1 MRVDVWGCTNE
12 GVRMRMYDNQDLPV
26 RQRIRDAHGA
36 AIETFAEP
44 GTWLDSD
51 SRLAI
56 LTEARHAHTCRLCA
70 ERKGALSPYSVKGAH
85 EVRTELPEGLVE
97 IVHRISTDSGRLTRS
112 WYEGIVDA
120 GISPEM
126 YVEVVGLVATSIIID
141 SFGAALGVE
150 LAEPPPAKSGEPSR
164 ERNSGVI
171 DAGAWV
177 PLLDVEQEETDLE
190 IPTAPNIFRAMGL
203 VQGAIVH
210 FFSVM
215 RSQYSLTE
223 FDISLGRSQIEL
235 LASRVSSL
243 NQCFY

>member
-1 MRVDVWGCTNE
+1 MS
-12 GVRMRMYDNQDLPV
+12 MYDNQGLPV
-26 RQRIRDAHGA
+26 RQRIRDAHEA

-56 LTEARHAHTCRLCA
+56 LAEARHAHTCRLCA
-70 ERKGALSPYSVKGAH
+70 ERKEALSPYAVKGTH
-85 EVRTELPEGLVE
+85 EARTELPKDLVE
-97 IVHRISTDSGRLTRS
+97 IVHRISTDSGRLTLS

-126 YVEVVGLVATSIIID
+126 YVEVVGLVATLIIVD
-141 SFGAALGVE
+141 SFGAALGTE
-150 LAEPPPAKSGEPSR
+150 LAEPPAAKSGEPSR

-203 VQGAIVH
+203 VPGAIAH
-210 FFSVM
+210 FFNVM
-215 RSQYSLTE
+215 RTQYSLTE